1 MTRSPAMN
9 GRCLVIFLLLIA
21 LVPVSERPTAAQ
33 SATPTSPQ
41 GRLVGV
47 RLDGT
52 GLPLVTVDLATG
64 ALLTSTSLPFNFFF
78 SSAFDSTT
86 HRYFLIGQGPGPTF
100 ATQMVAVDTTGGA
113 LVPSAPISLSSPV
126 GLLQFDPAGCQVSVK
141 HFGQCDAPWGSTQY
155 GFHPQGSICAWG
167 CALTSL
173 SIALES
179 EHVKQIPAC
188 FVPSLCF
195 QAPPLPWLAPFAG
208 PFVDNNPGAL

>member
-126 GLLQFDPAGCQVSVK
+126 GLLQFDPATGKLVGVRLD
-141 HFGQCDAPWGSTQY
+141 GTGLVTVDPATG
-155 GFHPQGSICAWG
+155 
-167 CALTSL
+167 ALLTPTSL
-173 SIALES
+173 
-179 EHVKQIPAC
+179 
-188 FVPSLCF
+188 
-195 QAPPLPWLAPFAG
+195 PFNFFFSSAFDSTTHRYFLIGQG
-208 PFVDNNPGAL
+208 P